1 MGVQIPLLAHLE
13 VFLDYEITSDGQTVK
28 EISVTVPKHKLDAF
42 IDREVDKVRKTVT
55 LDGFR
60 KGKVPAT
67 IIKTK
72 YADTLRAQAMNS
84 LINDAFIKVVTD
96 KKWQAL
102 SQAELLD
109 LKENDTITFQLRF
122 EIVPRFDVENYLNI
136 EVFEEETLPDE
147 YLLERALKEIREQY
161 ATVKQVSRPAVVD
174 DYITMDLAIRE
185 QDKPAKMQK
194 NITMRVGDRSW
205 PDEINRALVGVNGSQ
220 KKEVSVDKEHY
231 VIDIKKIEEKI
242 LPEIDDA
249 FASSKD
255 FKDLEELRKKLLEDA
270 KKIEENRIQDELKES
285 ISQVLLERITFTVP
299 DGLVKNEYT
308 RMLQRFNLQDSDA
321 HKERFYGVAEK
332 RARLNLILDKIA
344 EKENISVED
353 HEPVQIGKAM
363 GIKPGSDNYENV
375 IENVSTMLRRER
387 TIDFLFEHAKIS
399 KKSRIISPK
408 EVKDDTRTVRH

>member
-1 MGVQIPLLAHLE
+1 
-13 VFLDYEITSDGQTVK
+13 
-28 EISVTVPKHKLDAF
+28 
-42 IDREVDKVRKTVT
+42 
-55 LDGFR
+55 
-60 KGKVPAT
+60 
-67 IIKTK
+67 
-72 YADTLRAQAMNS
+72 MNS

-109 LKENDTITFQLRF
+109 LKEDDTITFQLRF

-136 EVFEEETLPDE
+136 EVFEEEALPDE
-147 YLLERALKEIREQY
+147 YLLERALNEIREQY

-174 DYITMDLAIRE
+174 DYITVDLAIRE
-185 QDKPAKMQK
+185 QDKPAKTQK
-194 NITMRVGDRSW
+194 NITIRVGDRSW
-205 PDEINRALVGVNGSQ
+205 PDEINRALVGVNRSQ

-255 FKDLEELRKKLLEDA
+255 FKDLEELKKKLLEDA
-270 KKIEENRIQDELKES
+270 KKIEENRIRDELKES

-299 DGLVKNEYT
+299 DALVKNEYT

-332 RARLNLILDKIA
+332 RARLNLIMDKIA

-353 HEPVQIGKAM
+353 HEPVQIVKAM
-363 GIKPGSDNYENV
+363 GIKPGSDNYESV
-375 IENVSTMLRRER
+375 IEHVSMMLRRER